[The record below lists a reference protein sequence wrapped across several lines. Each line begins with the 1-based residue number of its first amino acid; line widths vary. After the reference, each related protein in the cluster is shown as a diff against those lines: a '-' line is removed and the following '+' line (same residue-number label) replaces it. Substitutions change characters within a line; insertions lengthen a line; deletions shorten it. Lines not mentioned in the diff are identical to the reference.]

1 MMTRKA
7 LLVHSTPQGGTIHRF
22 PTISGERYL
31 GCYMGTCKFSNDLAE
46 ATAELALL
54 EPSKSEHKS

>member
-1 MMTRKA
+1 M
-7 LLVHSTPQGGTIHRF
+7 LVHSTPQGGTIHRF

-54 EPSKSEHKS
+54 EPSKSEHES